1 MELHNTCGS
10 LGSDVI
16 VAEFWETIFF
26 IVEGGILFVPPP
38 PGLTLGDYELQ
49 PLVK

>member
-26 IVEGGILFVPPP
+26 IVEGGILFVSPPQVWRWVITSYN
-38 PGLTLGDYELQ
+38 L
-49 PLVK
+49 